1 MEHGRIRPPTA
12 SGVHL
17 ESDVMV
23 PMRDGMYLATNILYP
38 VQDVSPLETSLPVLL
53 QRTPYN
59 KSSQPRMEEARN
71 FASQGYVSV
80 IQDCRGGMPP
90 RVGSRNTWMK
100 ETTVTTPS
108 NGWPGSPGATA
119 RLECM
124 DFHTQRIPRPRWPAW
139 TRLT

>member
-12 SGVHL
+12 SGAHL

-23 PMRDGMYLATNILYP
+23 PMRDGVYLATNILYP
-38 VQDVSPLETSLPVLL
+38 VQDVSPLETPLPVLL

-80 IQDCRGGMPP
+80 IQDCRGRYASQGGFSKY
-90 RVGSRNTWMK
+90 VDEGK
-100 ETTVTTPS
+100 TVTTPS

-124 DFHTQRIPRPRWPAW
+124 DCHTQRIPRPRWPAW